1 MSVMNKALEQ
11 LHSNNSVDVMSLIN
25 RKMAELNPALQRV
38 GKFIIEN
45 PSASKS
51 ITTKELSAACGV
63 AESSV
68 TRFVREVGFKSFSQL
83 KIMLAESVLS
93 KKYVAQDYDRY
104 VYENISATDTV
115 AEIFDKLIYRNI
127 NMLKETRLLIDNERY
142 TAAAKVISG
151 AETIAFSCFGSSV
164 IAAEEAV
171 MRFTRAGKKCTFYR
185 DTNSQLTTSAILG
198 QKDVM
203 IGISNSGNTVA
214 VANALRTAGQNGAAT
229 IGITAFPDSLLAKE
243 SEITLFSSNNT
254 VKSTLNVEV
263 FENTTSKISQ
273 LLVIDVLYSLF
284 AAQNQSRV
292 KKYLEKT
299 YESVSHTRV
308 NK

>member
-1 MSVMNKALEQ
+1 MNNTLEETTGD
-11 LHSNNSVDVMSLIN
+11 NTIDVMSLIN
-25 RKMAELNPALQRV
+25 RKMADLNPALQRV

-68 TRFVREVGFKSFSQL
+68 TRFVREVGFKSFSQM
-83 KIMLAESVLS
+83 KIMLAESVLN
-93 KKYVAQDYDRY
+93 KKYVAQDYDTY
-104 VYENISATDTV
+104 VYENVSATDSV
-115 AEIFDKLIYRNI
+115 GEIFDKLIYRNI
-127 NMLKETRLLIDNERY
+127 NMLKETRLLIDSERY
-142 TAAAKVISG
+142 ITAAKAISN

-171 MRFTRAGKKCTFYR
+171 MRFTRAGKKCTFFR
-185 DTNSQLTTSAILG
+185 DTNSQLMTSAILSK
-198 QKDVM
+198 KDVM

-214 VANALRTAGQNGAAT
+214 VANSLRTAAQNGAVT
-229 IGITAFPDSLLAKE
+229 IGITAFSDSALAKE
-243 SEITLFSSNNT
+243 SEITLFSSGNT
-254 VKSTLNVEV
+254 VKSSNDVDA

-284 AAQNQSRV
+284 AAQNQNKV
-292 KKYLEKT
+292 KKHLKKT

>member
-1 MSVMNKALEQ
+1 MNNALEETTD
-11 LHSNNSVDVMSLIN
+11 NNTIDVMSLIN

-38 GKFIIEN
+38 GKYIIKN

-68 TRFVREVGFKSFSQL
+68 TRFVREVGFKSFSQM
-83 KIMLAESVLS
+83 KIMLAESVLN
-93 KKYVAQDYDRY
+93 KKYVAQDYDTY
-104 VYENISATDTV
+104 VYENVSATDTV
-115 AEIFDKLIYRNI
+115 GEIFDKLIYRNI
-127 NMLKETRLLIDNERY
+127 NMLKETRLLIDAERY
-142 TAAAKVISG
+142 NAAAKAISG

-171 MRFTRAGKKCTFYR
+171 MRFTRAGKKCTFFR
-185 DTNSQLTTSAILG
+185 DTNSQLMTSAILSK
-198 QKDVM
+198 KDVM

-214 VANALRTAGQNGAAT
+214 VANALRTAGQNGATT
-229 IGITAFPDSLLAKE
+229 IGITAFSDSALAKE
-243 SEITLFSSNNT
+243 SEITLFSSGT
-254 VKSTLNVEV
+254 AVKSSNNVDA

-284 AAQNQSRV
+284 AAQNQSKVR
-292 KKYLEKT
+292 KHLEKT